1 MGQRTLRLDQGKDIF
16 ERILESDE
24 LLELLGPRCQ
34 RDEENDS
41 FYKGQ
46 GWLAELE
53 KDMGSIQNVYPLP
66 LRTGSRASPSTLTN
80 LDIPRG
86 AVKIHSCVLSG
97 RALEMCVIN
106 CKE

>member
-1 MGQRTLRLDQGKDIF
+1 MGQGTLRLDQRKYIF
-16 ERILESDE
+16 ECILESDE

-46 GWLAELE
+46 RWLAEPD
-53 KDMGSIQNVYPLP
+53 KDKELIQNVYALP